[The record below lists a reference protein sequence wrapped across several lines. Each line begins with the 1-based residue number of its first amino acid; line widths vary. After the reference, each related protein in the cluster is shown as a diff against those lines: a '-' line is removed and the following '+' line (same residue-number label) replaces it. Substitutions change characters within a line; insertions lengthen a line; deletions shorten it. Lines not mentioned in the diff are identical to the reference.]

1 MPSTPCRLEAKS
13 ARSDAALCA
22 AMFELLDM
30 CRPMSVA
37 VAEWAL
43 AAQVPSCLACRD
55 KCFCSSFFM
64 YCTLPVLQIM
74 WIYIFLDLV
83 EMEEGEDIVRIY
95 AKEGYSQ
102 GTG

>member
-1 MPSTPCRLEAKS
+1 
-13 ARSDAALCA
+13 
-22 AMFELLDM
+22 
-30 CRPMSVA
+30 MSVA

-55 KCFCSSFFM
+55 KCFVVVFL
-64 YCTLPVLQIM
+64 CTLPVLQIM

>member
-1 MPSTPCRLEAKS
+1 M
-13 ARSDAALCA
+13 
-22 AMFELLDM
+22 
-30 CRPMSVA
+30 A

-55 KCFCSSFFM
+55 KCFVAVFL
-64 YCTLPVLQIM
+64 CTLPVLQIM

>member
-1 MPSTPCRLEAKS
+1 
-13 ARSDAALCA
+13 
-22 AMFELLDM
+22 
-30 CRPMSVA
+30 MSVA

-55 KCFCSSFFM
+55 KCFVVVFFM
-64 YCTLPVLQIM
+64 YITGTTDYVYL
-74 WIYIFLDLV
+74 YFLDLV

-102 GTG
+102 STG